1 MQPLRVPSVG
11 RHGPPPHQPSIR
23 SSQLY
28 PLNTPENPTGPQTE
42 SPRGSREPT
51 SAIRGPRPEGA
62 RRPNRPQTNSDPPT
76 PNQTAAVPDHR
87 RPLTA
92 ARAGAEGA
100 TPGREPPRDER
111 VDGHTARR
119 EPRGGSSDRGPP
131 TFGATVAVTTAAP
144 SSGAATPAQE
154 SHEARRRAGPLG
166 ACRGTPRRFLGF
178 LPLIHPGHIAHSRT
192 LPRACS
198 RCGHPVARR
207 TECTRSRS
215 PSSQERPEQAVE
227 ADLGV
232 AGRGPGPRRP

>member
-42 SPRGSREPT
+42 SPRGSRGPT

-62 RRPNRPQTNSDPPT
+62 RRPTRPKTNSDPPT

-166 ACRGTPRRFLGF
+166 ACRGTPRRFAGF

-192 LPRACS
+192 LPGLLAVRAS
-198 RCGHPVARR
+198 RR
-207 TECTRSRS
+207 TEDRVRS
-215 PSSQERPEQAVE
+215 
-227 ADLGV
+227 V
-232 AGRGPGPRRP
+232 ALTVIAGTTGAGGRGGSRRCRTGPGPRRP

>member
-1 MQPLRVPSVG
+1 MVRPEVPCDPLLRQRARPVQPLRVPSVG

-62 RRPNRPQTNSDPPT
+62 RRPKRPKTNSDPPT

-100 TPGREPPRDER
+100 TQDASLPATSASTGTPPVESRAAALQAGARPPSVPRWPSPRPHRHPVPPRQHR
-111 VDGHTARR
+111 NLM
-119 EPRGGSSDRGPP
+119 
-131 TFGATVAVTTAAP
+131 
-144 SSGAATPAQE
+144 
-154 SHEARRRAGPLG
+154 RRA
-166 ACRGTPRRFLGF
+166 
-178 LPLIHPGHIAHSRT
+178 
-192 LPRACS
+192 
-198 RCGHPVARR
+198 
-207 TECTRSRS
+207 
-215 PSSQERPEQAVE
+215 
-227 ADLGV
+227 
-232 AGRGPGPRRP
+232 AGRGRSEPAVELRADSRDSFP